1 MWKLLTWAANFRGGR
16 VCEVKFCRDV
26 EGKATSLCFVVKD
39 PACQSRLILPCIC
52 CFLYENDWNVPLISC
67 LWRKCHF
74 MKGYSLSKMDAASQC
89 EMTQLPWNF
98 TLSHKTQQS
107 LMFSYWK
114 SNKCTITSMTGSD
127 REKGNTVDVMS
138 VCQSIDSWPEISC
151 FHTTKL
157 PVFAFFCVK
166 GTDAA
171 AWEEHVLFVSVS
183 LSMRSQLIGN
193 FTLSPV
199 TQHKFSHLLFY
210 VWNVSTQAA
219 YFPTSC
225 KSIFFF
231 LPLSSLFSVWMIP
244 TQTANFPTARGSIF
258 CWIVCERH
266 QYRPLICRQPITA
279 VIFPPFGCVKR
290 IHGDC

>member
-1 MWKLLTWAANFRGGR
+1 
-16 VCEVKFCRDV
+16 
-26 EGKATSLCFVVKD
+26 
-39 PACQSRLILPCIC
+39 
-52 CFLYENDWNVPLISC
+52 
-67 LWRKCHF
+67 
-74 MKGYSLSKMDAASQC
+74 MDAASQC

-127 REKGNTVDVMS
+127 SEKGNTVDVMS

-219 YFPTSC
+219 YFQLPA
-225 KSIFFF
+225 KAFFF
-231 LPLSSLFSVWMIP
+231 FCPLVRCFLYEWYQHKLQISQLPVDQFFAGLCVKDTNTDHSFAVNPSQLSFFHHLAVWNVS
-244 TQTANFPTARGSIF
+244 TGTANFPAICQRWLFQCVCCFQCESYWPIGFHVKKQTKQNKQKTRSFIFHSVFISPAFFVMERSAWKGLATAR
-258 CWIVCERH
+258 
-266 QYRPLICRQPITA
+266 
-279 VIFPPFGCVKR
+279 
-290 IHGDC
+290 